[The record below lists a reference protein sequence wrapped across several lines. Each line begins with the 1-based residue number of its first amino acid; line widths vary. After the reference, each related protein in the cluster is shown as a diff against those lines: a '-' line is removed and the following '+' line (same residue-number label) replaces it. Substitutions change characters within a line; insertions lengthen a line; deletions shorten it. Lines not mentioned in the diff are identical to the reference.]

1 MRENEAIGDM
11 SCDHRGCARCICAVS
26 TAVER
31 NEYFYDCYVYF
42 AGICIW
48 IFWVFWGGD
57 FLHLGID
64 TVEPRYCITRVK
76 ILFFT
81 GQDLNPYFLAVSVP
95 MFNLEENIHPSLFST
110 LISIAFCKFSPKS
123 RGGVCS
129 FASRE
134 SAC

>member
-1 MRENEAIGDM
+1 MTCHVIIAGVLAASALYRLRWNVM
-11 SCDHRGCARCICAVS
+11 STFMTVKCILQVS
-26 TAVER
+26 VFG
-31 NEYFYDCYVYF
+31 YFGF
-42 AGICIW
+42 L
-48 IFWVFWGGD
+48 GGD